1 MRTYRIQLN
10 ERAYT
15 ASVEQTGEDVF
26 KVTIDGEVFESESLR
41 RDSISTWLVR
51 STNDEIRAQ
60 TRVLPADKVDVWLAG
75 TPFQAS
81 VQVVGTGGYAIPTPG
96 IGEQRISGD
105 IRAPMPGRITSI
117 LIREGESVDLG
128 TPLLILE
135 AMKMQNELTSP
146 TAGHVKSIHVQE
158 GATVKKDSLLIVVE

>member
-15 ASVEQTGEDVF
+15 VAVEQTGEHGF
-26 KVTIDGEVFESESLR
+26 KVTVDGETFNVESLAKHE
-41 RDSISTWLVR
+41 ISTWLVQ
-51 STNDEIRAQ
+51 SDKGTIRAQ
-60 TRVLPADKVDVWLAG
+60 TRVLHTDKADVWLAG

-81 VQVVGTGGYAIPTPG
+81 IRAIGAGGYTFESHDA
-96 IGEQRISGD
+96 GEEHISGS
-105 IRAPMPGRITSI
+105 IRAPMPGRITSV
-117 LIREGESVDLG
+117 LVKEGEPVESG

-146 TAGHVKSIHVQE
+146 LSGKVESIHVHE
-158 GATVKKDSLLIVVE
+158 GDAVKKDWLLLVVG

>member
-1 MRTYRIQLN
+1 
-10 ERAYT
+10 
-15 ASVEQTGEDVF
+15 
-26 KVTIDGEVFESESLR
+26 
-41 RDSISTWLVR
+41 
-51 STNDEIRAQ
+51 
-60 TRVLPADKVDVWLAG
+60 
-75 TPFQAS
+75 
-81 VQVVGTGGYAIPTPG
+81 VQVVGTEGYTIPTPG

-158 GATVKKDSLLIVVE
+158 GATVKKDSLLIVVD

>member
-1 MRTYRIQLN
+1 
-10 ERAYT
+10 
-15 ASVEQTGEDVF
+15 
-26 KVTIDGEVFESESLR
+26 
-41 RDSISTWLVR
+41 
-51 STNDEIRAQ
+51 
-60 TRVLPADKVDVWLAG
+60 
-75 TPFQAS
+75 
-81 VQVVGTGGYAIPTPG
+81 
-96 IGEQRISGD
+96 
-105 IRAPMPGRITSI
+105 MPGRITSI